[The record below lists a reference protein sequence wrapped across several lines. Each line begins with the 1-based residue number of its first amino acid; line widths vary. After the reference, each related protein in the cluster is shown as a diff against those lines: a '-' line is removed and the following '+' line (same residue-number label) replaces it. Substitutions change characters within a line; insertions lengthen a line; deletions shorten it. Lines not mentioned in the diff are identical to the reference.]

1 MQEKIAKWEEE
12 IEKIQAQQRDYNKK
26 CQEKI
31 KDLRQKIAF
40 EKKQMQL
47 ENDRLIAET
56 VRSFFGTVDET
67 NLELFK
73 EKIQS
78 LTEEGAEH
86 EEQEDHIP
94 RFGG

>member
-1 MQEKIAKWEEE
+1 MQAKIAKWEEE
-12 IEKIQAQQRDYNKK
+12 IEKIQVQQKDHDKK

-31 KDLRQKIAF
+31 KDLKQKIAF

-56 VRSFFGTVDET
+56 VRSFFGKIDET

-78 LTEEGAEH
+78 LMEEGTEN
-86 EEQEDHIP
+86 EEQEDHVP
-94 RFGG
+94 RF